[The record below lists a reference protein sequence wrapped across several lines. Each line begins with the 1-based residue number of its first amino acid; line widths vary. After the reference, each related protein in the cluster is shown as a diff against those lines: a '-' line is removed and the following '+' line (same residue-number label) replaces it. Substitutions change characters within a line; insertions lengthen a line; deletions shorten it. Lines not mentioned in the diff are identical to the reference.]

1 MNIERSGEVAVLGMN
16 AGKANAISGTF
27 LEQLGAQLDAL
38 GDARALVITG
48 YQSFFSGGLDLPALL
63 SLGRAQM
70 SAFIDAF
77 GASMLRIFEL
87 PLPVVAAVNGHAVA
101 GGCVLAMQADQ
112 RLMADG
118 NARIG
123 LNEVTLGI
131 GLPTIVV
138 ETLRCQLPPP
148 SLRPIAL
155 EGRMLL
161 PREALQ
167 LGLVD
172 EVVAP
177 AELAQ
182 RAIAR
187 ARELGSLPRG
197 AYAQIKASLRRT
209 ASEAARKDTGA
220 ETAAWVTTWFSEGGQ
235 ERIRAAVEK
244 LGRKKG

>member
-1 MNIERSGEVAVLGMN
+1 MNIERSGEVAVLRMN

-27 LEQLGAQLDAL
+27 LAQLGAQLDAL

-63 SLGRAQM
+63 SLDPAQM

-77 GASMLRIFEL
+77 GASMLRVFEL
-87 PLPVVAAVNGHAVA
+87 PLPVIAAVNGHAVA
-101 GGCVLAMQADQ
+101 GGCVLALQADQ

-131 GLPTIVV
+131 GLPTVVV
-138 ETLRCQLPPP
+138 ETLRCQVPSP

-161 PREALQ
+161 AREALQ

-177 AELAQ
+177 AELEQ
-182 RAIAR
+182 RAVAR

-197 AYAQIKASLRRT
+197 AYAQIKAALRRP
-209 ASEAARKDTGA
+209 ASEAARRDTGA
-220 ETAAWVTTWFSEGGQ
+220 ETASWVATWFSEGGQ
-235 ERIRAAVEK
+235 ERIRSAVEK
-244 LGRKKG
+244 LARKKG